1 MSSIVSILHSLDF
14 ICPHCEEY
22 NEITD
27 IEVSVIIHGTDS
39 GRRKDECVFIHE
51 CENCKGKFK
60 ITPHM
65 DINVEKIK

>member
-1 MSSIVSILHSLDF
+1 MSSIVSILYSLDF

-22 NEITD
+22 NEISD

-39 GRRKDECVFIHE
+39 SRRKDECVFIYE

-65 DINVEKIK
+65 DISVEKIK